1 MYEREREREWEQ
13 HAQDRKDSS
22 LLIKLKI
29 IEISPIDKRIRFTA
43 LYN

>member
-1 MYEREREREWEQ
+1 MYEGEREREQ

-29 IEISPIDKRIRFTA
+29 IQISPFDKRIRFTA